1 MSVKRTL
8 KFFLFIE
15 QRGSLQVCALVLD
28 KSQHFPIYFT
38 VHPPPGEFGHLPTSP
53 CGACAIQP
61 SGPVLINVRS
71 LANQR
76 DTLWDAPSLSNHCS
90 ACKNYLWSEGYP
102 KNRSCQ
108 AAVWEQQA
116 GFPFLTE
123 PNEQLCAQQ
132 LLLHLT
138 FSYEMF

>member
-76 DTLWDAPSLSNHCS
+76 DTLWDGPSLSNHCS